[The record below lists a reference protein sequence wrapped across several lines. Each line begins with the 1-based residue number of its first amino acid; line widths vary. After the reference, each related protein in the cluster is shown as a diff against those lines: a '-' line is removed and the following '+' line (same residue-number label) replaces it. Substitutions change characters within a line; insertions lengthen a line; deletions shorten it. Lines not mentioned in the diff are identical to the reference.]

1 MVSYEVIADVA
12 VEHVDRYVEYM
23 CTKHFPGILST
34 GCFTSIALDRATATR
49 FRSRYEART
58 RADVDRY
65 LAEHTARYRADF
77 AAHVPV
83 GVTLSRE
90 IWDESVAL
98 ECGTADVT
106 G

>member
-1 MVSYEVIADVA
+1 MVRYEVIADVA
-12 VEHVDRYVEYM
+12 PALVDRYEEYM
-23 CTKHFPGILST
+23 RTKHLPDIFAT
-34 GCFTSIALDRATATR
+34 GCFVRVALDRASATR

-77 AAHVPV
+77 AARFPT

-90 IWDESVAL
+90 IWEEILAL
-98 ECGTADVT
+98 E
-106 G
+106 

>member
-1 MVSYEVIADVA
+1 MVRYEVVADVKPELA
-12 VEHVDRYVEYM
+12 DRYEEYM
-23 CTKHFPGILST
+23 RTRHLPDILST
-34 GCFTSIALDRATATR
+34 RCFVSAALDRVSATR

-77 AAHVPV
+77 AAHFPT

-90 IWDESVAL
+90 IWEETVVL
-98 ECGTADVT
+98 E
-106 G
+106 